1 MASSPPL
8 PKRLGAYSIHAA
20 VPEWARRKIVPEW
33 ARGKLR
39 PNGLEAQLDALLKY
53 VLTDPAVGGRK

>member
-1 MASSPPL
+1 
-8 PKRLGAYSIHAA
+8 
-20 VPEWARRKIVPEW
+20 VPEW

-53 VLTDPAVGGRK
+53 VLGPAVGGDK